1 MRIVPSES
9 EHPLTDAEYESLARF
24 RFALRNFLAFSESA
38 ARDHGLTPAQHQ
50 LLLAVRG
57 AEAGAGPPSI
67 SVIADQLQVRLHSA
81 GELVA
86 RAVDNGVLERHVDPD
101 DARRTLVAT
110 TALGR
115 ARLEDLSV
123 LHRRELR
130 RFRTEMHQ
138 LLGSIDP
145 EPDGAGA

>member
-1 MRIVPSES
+1 MTSES
-9 EHPLTDAEYESLARF
+9 EQPLTDTEYRSLAHF
-24 RFALRNFLAFSESA
+24 RFALRTFLAFSEAA
-38 ARDHGLTPAQHQ
+38 ARDHDLTPAQHQ

-81 GELVA
+81 GELVS
-86 RAVDNGVLERHVDPD
+86 RAVDNGVLERRVDPD

-115 ARLEDLSV
+115 ERLEELSL

-130 RFRTEMHQ
+130 RFRTEMNR
-138 LLGSIDP
+138 LLESIDS
-145 EPDGAGA
+145 GADDHIS

>member
-1 MRIVPSES
+1 MMTSES
-9 EHPLTDAEYESLARF
+9 ERPLTDAEYVSLARF
-24 RFALRNFLAFSESA
+24 RFALRSFLAFSEAA
-38 ARDHGLTPAQHQ
+38 ARDHDLTPAQHQ

-67 SVIADQLQVRLHSA
+67 SVIAEQLQVRLHSA

-86 RAVDNGVLERHVDPD
+86 RAVDNGVLQRHVDPG
-101 DARRTLVAT
+101 DARRTLVGT

-115 ARLEDLSV
+115 ERLEDLSV

-130 RFRTEMHQ
+130 RFRTEMNR

-145 EPDGAGA
+145 TGVAD

>member
-1 MRIVPSES
+1 MTSASEQ
-9 EHPLTDAEYESLARF
+9 PLTDAEYQSLARF
-24 RFALRNFLAFSESA
+24 RFALRSFLAFSEAA
-38 ARDHGLTPAQHQ
+38 ARDHDLTPAQHQ

-67 SVIADQLQVRLHSA
+67 SVLADQLQVRLHSA

-86 RAVDNGVLERHVDPD
+86 RAVDNGVLERRVDPD

-115 ARLEDLSV
+115 ERLEELSV

-130 RFRTEMHQ
+130 RFRAEMNQ
-138 LLGSIDP
+138 LLGP
-145 EPDGAGA
+145 V